1 LCSTDSSLAPIIIQ
15 QQQKTYS
22 MSSNRPNANANRPA
36 SSSAS
41 NAGATA
47 DELQDQLKEE
57 KSMRNYFQLERD
69 RIYSFWDITKKDLE
83 QSKAELRNKDR
94 EIEEQQ
100 EQHQV
105 ELKVYKQKVRH
116 LLYEQKITID
126 RLKIEAEN
134 ALKLQADEFRQKQAQ
149 LKEDK
154 RALKHLMKSKE
165 LAHEE
170 NIKSLKN
177 QQDKNIT
184 KLRSDFERQLKET
197 QIKYQDKML
206 KLRENLESR
215 ARKEA
220 MEIEEEKNFQIQNL
234 MEKHKQA
241 FEQMKNY
248 YNGITTNNL
257 VLIKNLKEE
266 VARMKKNE
274 ASNEKLM
281 FEIMADNNKL
291 TEPLVKALSEID
303 NMRVE
308 LANYEK
314 DKVSL
319 KNAKN
324 RMIVIE
330 DQLKNLKWEH
340 EILEQSY
347 RNVQKERDELYQKF
361 EKSIHDV
368 QQKAMLKNQLLET
381 KISALQ
387 EQVEKRDAQIRE
399 VIKISKLDDL
409 SVEHVTGQMEDVIE
423 EKNKHI
429 RDLRFEVE
437 KLKKMHNDL
446 LHVIVDKMRQ
456 YGIPT
461 EEFAMR
467 ILPTQATTAP
477 AGLV

>member
-1 LCSTDSSLAPIIIQ
+1 
-15 QQQKTYS
+15 
-22 MSSNRPNANANRPA
+22 MNNRPTGNSSANARPQ
-36 SSSAS
+36 SSAVS
-41 NAGATA
+41 NAAVTV
-47 DELQDQLKEE
+47 DDLQEQLKEE

-69 RIYSFWDITKKDLE
+69 RINSFWDISKKEGE
-83 QSKAELRNKDR
+83 QLRAELRNKDR
-94 EIEEQQ
+94 EIEELQ

-116 LLYEQKITID
+116 LLYEQKISND
-126 RLKIEAEN
+126 RFKIESEN

-154 RALKHLMKSKE
+154 RALKHQMKSKE

-170 NIKSLKN
+170 YIKSLKN

-184 KLRSDFERQLKET
+184 KLREDFERQLKET
-197 QIKYQDKML
+197 QIKYQDKMT

-248 YNGITTNNL
+248 YHGITTNNL
-257 VLIKNLKEE
+257 VLIKSLKEE

-281 FEIMADNNKL
+281 FEIMSDNNKL
-291 TEPLVKALSEID
+291 TDPLINALNDID

-308 LANYEK
+308 LANYAK

-319 KNAKN
+319 ENAKN
-324 RMIVIE
+324 RMVALE
-330 DQLKNLKWEH
+330 DQLKGLKWEH

-347 RNVQKERDELYQKF
+347 RNLQKERDELYQKF
-361 EKSIHDV
+361 EKTIHEV

-381 KISALQ
+381 KVSALQ
-387 EQVEKRDAQIRE
+387 EHVEKRDAQLRE
-399 VIKISKLDDL
+399 VIKASRLDENAVDN
-409 SVEHVTGQMEDVIE
+409 VTMQVEDVIE

-429 RDLRFEVE
+429 RDLKFEVE
-437 KLKKMHNDL
+437 KQKKLNNDL
-446 LHVIVDKMRQ
+446 VHVVVDKMKQ

-467 ILPTQATTAP
+467 IIPTQATSAP
-477 AGLV
+477 AGLI